1 MGAPGDSG
9 NDQGEGNGDAHAD
22 HGVGYRAG
30 GHEAEAEAMT
40 AMTPRSVLWIRCT
53 PRPKAPSNSGWMI
66 ATMVM
71 NRQARAGPGKIA
83 TASQGAMP
91 VKVPAITA

>member
-1 MGAPGDSG
+1 MPTPTMASATG
-9 NDQGEGNGDAHAD
+9 Q
-22 HGVGYRAG
+22 V
-30 GHEAEAEAMT
+30 AMRPRPMT
-40 AMTPRSVLWIRCT
+40 EMTPRSVLWIRCT

-71 NRQARAGPGKIA
+71 SREARAGPGKIA

>member
-1 MGAPGDSG
+1 MPTPTMASATGQVAMRP
-9 NDQGEGNGDAHAD
+9 
-22 HGVGYRAG
+22 RP
-30 GHEAEAEAMT
+30 MT
-40 AMTPRSVLWIRCT
+40 AMTPRSVPRIRYT

-66 ATMVM
+66 ATIVIG
-71 NRQARAGPGKIA
+71 RQARAGPGKIA